1 MNPVWVIAK
10 KELNGYFNSLIG
22 YLILSIFLIFI
33 GAFTW
38 LIGNDV
44 FIRQQATLDEFFGW
58 APMFLLFIV
67 PALTMKQ
74 IAEEKRSGTIELLL
88 TKNVS
93 NRQLVLGKF
102 LACFL
107 MVSITIAFTLPYY
120 ITIVQL
126 GNADHGAI
134 IGGYLGLLLLS
145 GAFTAIG
152 IFASSLKDNQIVA
165 FLLALVI
172 NVIFLFILGFVGNY
186 FSGWFG
192 DILNTL
198 SIPSHYTSISRG
210 VLDTKDI
217 IYFGSLIFLFLFLAE
232 LMISKRG

>member
-1 MNPVWVIAK
+1 MNPIWVIAK
-10 KELNGYFNSLIG
+10 KELNSYFNSLIG

-58 APMFLLFIV
+58 GPWFLLFMV
-67 PALTMKQ
+67 PALTMRQ
-74 IAEEKRSGTIELLL
+74 LAEEKKTGTIELLL
-88 TKNVS
+88 TKNVTS
-93 NRQLVLGKF
+93 RQLVLGKF
-102 LACFL
+102 VACFL
-107 MVSITIAFTLPYY
+107 MVAITIAFTLPYY
-120 ITIVQL
+120 ITITQL

-134 IGGYLGLLLLS
+134 IGGYIGLLLLS
-145 GAFTAIG
+145 AAFCSIG
-152 IFASSLKDNQIVA
+152 IFASSLSDNQIVA
-165 FLLALVI
+165 FLLAIVI
-172 NVIFLFILGFVGNY
+172 NIIFLFIIGFIANY

-198 SIPSHYTSISRG
+198 SIPQHYASISRG
-210 VLDTKDI
+210 VLDSKDL

-232 LMISKRG
+232 LKISNKG